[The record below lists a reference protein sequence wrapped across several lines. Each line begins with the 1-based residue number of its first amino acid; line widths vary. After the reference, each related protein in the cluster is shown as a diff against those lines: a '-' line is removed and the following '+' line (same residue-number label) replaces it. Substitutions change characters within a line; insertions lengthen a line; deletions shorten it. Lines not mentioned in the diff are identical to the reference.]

1 MEKKNLNQ
9 LYKAA
14 RNRGYAG
21 SFADFAASHNSYLTE
36 LARTG
41 GGGNADDF
49 LNDTGAVAAE
59 QQSDQ
64 TVYQQPV
71 HETRE
76 VPMYYQQ
83 QQPQARLRL
92 PEVRDEDDDSK
103 IWGIKKPVFYGGVAI
118 LVLLFLAGVWYFVF
132 RKPSGIKYVSAPSKD
147 LGNENTT
154 NENTGAANQSVA
166 NTADAG
172 SAGANN
178 TAAAAS
184 GAGNTAAAA

>member
-59 QQSDQ
+59 QQAAQ
-64 TVYQQPV
+64 PVYQQPV

-118 LVLLFLAGVWYFVF
+118 LALLFLAGVWYFVF
-132 RKPSGIKYVSAPSKD
+132 RKPQAAGA
-147 LGNENTT
+147 GNETT
-154 NENTGAANQSVA
+154 NENTGAANQSGA

-184 GAGNTAAAA
+184 GAGNTDAAA

>member
-21 SFADFAASHNSYLTE
+21 SFAEFAASHNSYLTE

-132 RKPSGIKYVSAPSKD
+132 RKPQAAGGGSAAGT
-147 LGNENTT
+147 GNETT
-154 NENTGAANQSVA
+154 NENTGAATQPVA
-166 NTADAG
+166 NTTDAG

-178 TAAAAS
+178 TAVAAS